1 MTNNPRYTL
10 GTEANRIFMASE
22 TYELLKFG
30 KGFPAPNG
38 GSGWLNAD
46 GTLDPS
52 HGVETWIT
60 SRMAHVY
67 SIGAMLGYLGA
78 GELADAALKGLTG
91 ILHDDEHGGWY
102 PQVFADGTHAPGKV
116 CYAHAFV
123 ILAASSAL
131 LAGRPGAKELLDEAL
146 ATYDK
151 HFWNDEIGLAV
162 DTWNTE
168 FTELDPYR
176 GLNAN
181 MHTTEAFLAVA
192 DATGDNAYRVRA
204 GRIIDHVI
212 GWAKHNEWRIPEHF
226 KSDWSLDLECNVD
239 KKDDQ
244 FKPYGATPGHGIEW
258 ARLITQWAL
267 SSFANLDGAQPYV
280 DAAEHLFARAVAD
293 AWNADGTVGLA
304 YTTDWN
310 GKPVV
315 TDRMHWTLAESLN
328 TSATL
333 YAATGE
339 EMYANWYAT
348 FAQYV
353 DEHVIDHES
362 GSWFHQLDKNNHVI
376 GTVWP
381 GKSDLYHA
389 FQSTLIPFLDP
400 AVSIATAIFPKISKA
415 IADRNIDEARKDLS
429 SALRNLNL
437 IMCFFAAAFI
447 VLPLPIILALLPSIS
462 VREALLISAPLA
474 ALGIGLP
481 LSSSY
486 LVIQR
491 TFYAFEDGKH
501 PFIFMAIT
509 MAIQGG
515 VIIASTF
522 ILPPTQWITVIGLAI
537 SVSFILPYP
546 LLTHMLRSRFDGDV
560 DDKRIIT
567 AYAKA
572 LVATIAA
579 CVIGLLC
586 RNGVY
591 RLVGAHIGPDDGTMN
606 WGQAVL
612 SAILLTIVIAIVYL
626 ACLWALR
633 AEELTSVVGM
643 LAARIPGLGNKPK
656 SGGTASPNGKLEQS
670 TAENGDQE

>member
-1 MTNNPRYTL
+1 MSQLDVAGN
-10 GTEANRIFMASE
+10 AS
-22 TYELLKFG
+22 Y
-30 KGFPAPNG
+30 
-38 GSGWLNAD
+38 
-46 GTLDPS
+46 
-52 HGVETWIT
+52 
-60 SRMAHVY
+60 
-67 SIGAMLGYLGA
+67 
-78 GELADAALKGLTG
+78 
-91 ILHDDEHGGWY
+91 
-102 PQVFADGTHAPGKV
+102 Q
-116 CYAHAFV
+116 
-123 ILAASSAL
+123 
-131 LAGRPGAKELLDEAL
+131 
-146 ATYDK
+146 
-151 HFWNDEIGLAV
+151 
-162 DTWNTE
+162 
-168 FTELDPYR
+168 
-176 GLNAN
+176 
-181 MHTTEAFLAVA
+181 
-192 DATGDNAYRVRA
+192 NAYT
-204 GRIIDHVI
+204 IYML
-212 GWAKHNEWRIPEHF
+212 PY
-226 KSDWSLDLECNVD
+226 SL
-239 KKDDQ
+239 
-244 FKPYGATPGHGIEW
+244 I
-258 ARLITQWAL
+258 
-267 SSFANLDGAQPYV
+267 
-280 DAAEHLFARAVAD
+280 
-293 AWNADGTVGLA
+293 
-304 YTTDWN
+304 
-310 GKPVV
+310 
-315 TDRMHWTLAESLN
+315 
-328 TSATL
+328 
-333 YAATGE
+333 
-339 EMYANWYAT
+339 
-348 FAQYV
+348 
-353 DEHVIDHES
+353 
-362 GSWFHQLDKNNHVI
+362 
-376 GTVWP
+376 
-381 GKSDLYHA
+381 
-389 FQSTLIPFLDP
+389 

-509 MAIQGG
+509 MTIQGG

>member
-1 MTNNPRYTL
+1 
-10 GTEANRIFMASE
+10 
-22 TYELLKFG
+22 
-30 KGFPAPNG
+30 
-38 GSGWLNAD
+38 
-46 GTLDPS
+46 
-52 HGVETWIT
+52 
-60 SRMAHVY
+60 MAHVY

-123 ILAASSAL
+123 ILAASSACWR
-131 LAGRPGAKELLDEAL
+131 RPGAKELLDEAL

-376 GTVWP
+376 GHGLAGQVRPVPRLPVHADSVPRPGRVHRHRGQERGLTGNILAFLSPPSTTLAPRLITRANVVWIGSADSESVVSIFHRSYRVWP
-381 GKSDLYHA
+381 CC
-389 FQSTLIPFLDP
+389 P
-400 AVSIATAIFPKISKA
+400 
-415 IADRNIDEARKDLS
+415 
-429 SALRNLNL
+429 
-437 IMCFFAAAFI
+437 
-447 VLPLPIILALLPSIS
+447 
-462 VREALLISAPLA
+462 
-474 ALGIGLP
+474 
-481 LSSSY
+481 
-486 LVIQR
+486 
-491 TFYAFEDGKH
+491 
-501 PFIFMAIT
+501 
-509 MAIQGG
+509 
-515 VIIASTF
+515 
-522 ILPPTQWITVIGLAI
+522 
-537 SVSFILPYP
+537 
-546 LLTHMLRSRFDGDV
+546 
-560 DDKRIIT
+560 
-567 AYAKA
+567 
-572 LVATIAA
+572 
-579 CVIGLLC
+579 
-586 RNGVY
+586 
-591 RLVGAHIGPDDGTMN
+591 
-606 WGQAVL
+606 
-612 SAILLTIVIAIVYL
+612 
-626 ACLWALR
+626 
-633 AEELTSVVGM
+633 
-643 LAARIPGLGNKPK
+643 
-656 SGGTASPNGKLEQS
+656 
-670 TAENGDQE
+670 

>member
-1 MTNNPRYTL
+1 
-10 GTEANRIFMASE
+10 MASE

-258 ARLITQWAL
+258 ARLITQYAL
-267 SSFANLDGAQPYV
+267 SSKQRSEEGKQQLIE
-280 DAAEHLFARAVAD
+280 AAENLFAQALAD
-293 AWNADGTVGLA
+293 AWNAEGTIGLA

-315 TDRMHWTLAESLN
+315 TDRMHWTLAESVN

-333 YAATGE
+333 ATVTGKQV
-339 EMYANWYAT
+339 YKDWYAT
-348 FAQYV
+348 FWKYI
-353 DEHVIDHES
+353 DEYLIDHKN
-362 GSWFHQLDKNNHVI
+362 GSWFHQLNKDNEVI
-376 GTVWP
+376 STVWP

-389 FQSTLIPFLDP
+389 TQCTLIPRLDP
-400 AVSIATAIFPKISKA
+400 AVSVAPALKA
-415 IADRNIDEARKDLS
+415 N
-429 SALRNLNL
+429 
-437 IMCFFAAAFI
+437 
-447 VLPLPIILALLPSIS
+447 
-462 VREALLISAPLA
+462 
-474 ALGIGLP
+474 
-481 LSSSY
+481 
-486 LVIQR
+486 
-491 TFYAFEDGKH
+491 
-501 PFIFMAIT
+501 
-509 MAIQGG
+509 
-515 VIIASTF
+515 
-522 ILPPTQWITVIGLAI
+522 
-537 SVSFILPYP
+537 
-546 LLTHMLRSRFDGDV
+546 
-560 DDKRIIT
+560 
-567 AYAKA
+567 
-572 LVATIAA
+572 
-579 CVIGLLC
+579 
-586 RNGVY
+586 
-591 RLVGAHIGPDDGTMN
+591 
-606 WGQAVL
+606 
-612 SAILLTIVIAIVYL
+612 
-626 ACLWALR
+626 
-633 AEELTSVVGM
+633 
-643 LAARIPGLGNKPK
+643 
-656 SGGTASPNGKLEQS
+656 PN
-670 TAENGDQE
+670 A

>member
-1 MTNNPRYTL
+1 MTNNPRYAL

-67 SIGAMLGYLGA
+67 SIGAMLGYPGA

-151 HFWNDEIGLAV
+151 HFWDDEIGLAV
-162 DTWNTE
+162 DTWDTE

-192 DATGDNAYRVRA
+192 DATGNNTYRVRA

-212 GWAKHNEWRIPEHF
+212 EWAAHNRWRIPEHF
-226 KSDWSLDLECNVD
+226 KSDWSLDLECNAD

-258 ARLITQWAL
+258 ARLIVQWAL
-267 SSFANLDGAQPYV
+267 SSFANRDGARPYI
-280 DAAEHLFARAVAD
+280 DAAEHLFARAVDD
-293 AWNADGTVGLA
+293 AWNADGAEGLV

-310 GKPVV
+310 GTPVV
-315 TDRMHWTLAESLN
+315 TDRMHWTAAESLN
-328 TSATL
+328 TAATL
-333 YAATGE
+333 HAATGE
-339 EMYANWYAT
+339 AQYANWYAT
-348 FAQYV
+348 FARYV
-353 DEHVIDHES
+353 DEHVIDHEG
-362 GSWFHQLDKNNHVI
+362 GSWFHQLDGDNHVI

-400 AVSIATAIFPKISKA
+400 AVSIATAVKNDATSSYRGAPRRCYEGSTGSDVLSLTTSFGVRIRLLPLTCSPASTLSNSLATLMPYSPASRCTEVIDGYAVSQMKLSSKLTMA
-415 IADRNIDEARKDLS
+415 GNPLGYTAGRPSPDADRP
-429 SALRNLNL
+429 
-437 IMCFFAAAFI
+437 AAA
-447 VLPLPIILALLPSIS
+447 
-462 VREALLISAPLA
+462 
-474 ALGIGLP
+474 
-481 LSSSY
+481 
-486 LVIQR
+486 Q
-491 TFYAFEDGKH
+491 
-501 PFIFMAIT
+501 
-509 MAIQGG
+509 
-515 VIIASTF
+515 
-522 ILPPTQWITVIGLAI
+522 
-537 SVSFILPYP
+537 
-546 LLTHMLRSRFDGDV
+546 
-560 DDKRIIT
+560 
-567 AYAKA
+567 
-572 LVATIAA
+572 VA
-579 CVIGLLC
+579 
-586 RNGVY
+586 
-591 RLVGAHIGPDDGTMN
+591 
-606 WGQAVL
+606 
-612 SAILLTIVIAIVYL
+612 
-626 ACLWALR
+626 
-633 AEELTSVVGM
+633 
-643 LAARIPGLGNKPK
+643 
-656 SGGTASPNGKLEQS
+656 
-670 TAENGDQE
+670 

>member
-1 MTNNPRYTL
+1 
-10 GTEANRIFMASE
+10 
-22 TYELLKFG
+22 
-30 KGFPAPNG
+30 
-38 GSGWLNAD
+38 
-46 GTLDPS
+46 
-52 HGVETWIT
+52 
-60 SRMAHVY
+60 
-67 SIGAMLGYLGA
+67 
-78 GELADAALKGLTG
+78 
-91 ILHDDEHGGWY
+91 
-102 PQVFADGTHAPGKV
+102 
-116 CYAHAFV
+116 
-123 ILAASSAL
+123 
-131 LAGRPGAKELLDEAL
+131 
-146 ATYDK
+146 
-151 HFWNDEIGLAV
+151 
-162 DTWNTE
+162 
-168 FTELDPYR
+168 
-176 GLNAN
+176 

-339 EMYANWYAT
+339 EIYANWYAA

-400 AVSIATAIFPKISKA
+400 AVSIATAVK
-415 IADRNIDEARKDLS
+415 N
-429 SALRNLNL
+429 
-437 IMCFFAAAFI
+437 AA
-447 VLPLPIILALLPSIS
+447 
-462 VREALLISAPLA
+462 
-474 ALGIGLP
+474 
-481 LSSSY
+481 
-486 LVIQR
+486 
-491 TFYAFEDGKH
+491 
-501 PFIFMAIT
+501 
-509 MAIQGG
+509 
-515 VIIASTF
+515 
-522 ILPPTQWITVIGLAI
+522 
-537 SVSFILPYP
+537 
-546 LLTHMLRSRFDGDV
+546 
-560 DDKRIIT
+560 
-567 AYAKA
+567 
-572 LVATIAA
+572 
-579 CVIGLLC
+579 
-586 RNGVY
+586 
-591 RLVGAHIGPDDGTMN
+591 
-606 WGQAVL
+606 
-612 SAILLTIVIAIVYL
+612 
-626 ACLWALR
+626 
-633 AEELTSVVGM
+633 
-643 LAARIPGLGNKPK
+643 
-656 SGGTASPNGKLEQS
+656 
-670 TAENGDQE
+670 

>member
-1 MTNNPRYTL
+1 MAKTLTAGKAAGARTKQDKRAYAQLGHNTWRKAFMQHYWLYILMIPGILYMLIFNYTPMAGL
-10 GTEANRIFMASE
+10 VMAFEDFSPYNGDTAIQALFGSPFAGLKYFEKLFTGPDFWRLLRNTLAISLANLIFA
-22 TYELLKFG
+22 
-30 KGFPAPNG
+30 FPA
-38 GSGWLNAD
+38 
-46 GTLDPS
+46 
-52 HGVETWIT
+52 
-60 SRMAHVY
+60 
-67 SIGAMLGYLGA
+67 
-78 GELADAALKGLTG
+78 
-91 ILHDDEHGGWY
+91 
-102 PQVFADGTHAPGKV
+102 
-116 CYAHAFV
+116 
-123 ILAASSAL
+123 
-131 LAGRPGAKELLDEAL
+131 
-146 ATYDK
+146 
-151 HFWNDEIGLAV
+151 
-162 DTWNTE
+162 
-168 FTELDPYR
+168 
-176 GLNAN
+176 
-181 MHTTEAFLAVA
+181 
-192 DATGDNAYRVRA
+192 
-204 GRIIDHVI
+204 
-212 GWAKHNEWRIPEHF
+212 
-226 KSDWSLDLECNVD
+226 
-239 KKDDQ
+239 
-244 FKPYGATPGHGIEW
+244 
-258 ARLITQWAL
+258 
-267 SSFANLDGAQPYV
+267 
-280 DAAEHLFARAVAD
+280 
-293 AWNADGTVGLA
+293 
-304 YTTDWN
+304 
-310 GKPVV
+310 
-315 TDRMHWTLAESLN
+315 
-328 TSATL
+328 
-333 YAATGE
+333 
-339 EMYANWYAT
+339 
-348 FAQYV
+348 
-353 DEHVIDHES
+353 
-362 GSWFHQLDKNNHVI
+362 
-376 GTVWP
+376 
-381 GKSDLYHA
+381 
-389 FQSTLIPFLDP
+389 
-400 AVSIATAIFPKISKA
+400 
-415 IADRNIDEARKDLS
+415 
-429 SALRNLNL
+429 
-437 IMCFFAAAFI
+437 
-447 VLPLPIILALLPSIS
+447 PIILALLPSIS